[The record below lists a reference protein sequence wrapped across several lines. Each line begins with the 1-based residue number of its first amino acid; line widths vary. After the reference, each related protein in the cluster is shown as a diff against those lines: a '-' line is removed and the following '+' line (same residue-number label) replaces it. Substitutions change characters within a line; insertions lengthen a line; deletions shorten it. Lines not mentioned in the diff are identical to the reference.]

1 MHRNLRFIGLILAV
15 ATTGCMF
22 HGDTP
27 MAVAPDAFS
36 VDNTNSPQKNLP
48 EYPWWKDI
56 GSAQLNELVL
66 EALENNRTVS
76 IAANNIEIAQS
87 QLDTIRLGWLPSV
100 SLMAGRIH
108 GDGTVLLPN
117 LPVPLASAG
126 GFAAFLPMWVANI
139 IQLPNQTK
147 EAQKR
152 IDATASDYLALRT
165 SVVAQVVSAYAVLL
179 ASIEEQV
186 ILAELKKNMNVRIN
200 TVRSMTRQGLYTQI
214 SLNDLDSELQKLEA
228 QIATNRSN
236 TVSAKN
242 ALLTLL
248 GRQVTAFTPQD
259 SLSTLRL
266 THLAPGNTPTSVLAT
281 RPDVVAARAKIQAAD
296 YGLSATASLFAPEPT
311 FMTANVRASGTNDGT
326 SNTVIASIQSGLLSW
341 TLDPQFIGEIN
352 TQNKRYDA
360 SIINYL
366 KVVDDALK
374 EVDDALANFEANQI
388 RLSKEE
394 KSLSNSRTNLR
405 TLHAMFNQGLI
416 SQVHYLESAA
426 QLDQARLAIVQTKV
440 QAIISLSKLY
450 QSMGGGST
458 YANENYILKDQTI
471 EGKDRDNR

>member
-152 IDATASDYLALRT
+152 VDATASDYLALRT

-248 GRQVTAFTPQD
+248 EGPVCAGTDIHDCQCQG
-259 SLSTLRL
+259 LR
-266 THLAPGNTPTSVLAT
+266 HQRWHV
-281 RPDVVAARAKIQAAD
+281 QH
-296 YGLSATASLFAPEPT
+296 
-311 FMTANVRASGTNDGT
+311 
-326 SNTVIASIQSGLLSW
+326 
-341 TLDPQFIGEIN
+341 
-352 TQNKRYDA
+352 
-360 SIINYL
+360 
-366 KVVDDALK
+366 
-374 EVDDALANFEANQI
+374 
-388 RLSKEE
+388 
-394 KSLSNSRTNLR
+394 SNSQHPVRFAFMDTR
-405 TLHAMFNQGLI
+405 SAVHWGNQ
-416 SQVHYLESAA
+416 Y
-426 QLDQARLAIVQTKV
+426 
-440 QAIISLSKLY
+440 SK
-450 QSMGGGST
+450 
-458 YANENYILKDQTI
+458 QTI
-471 EGKDRDNR
+471 